1 MKLNIIDMFSKEIET
16 RYTHHDYEHSVFD
29 YKVEVKATFVGVEPT
44 NAATNNYI
52 YEIELY
58 QSDTN
63 EKFIVIVNKII
74 DEYDLKEIAE
84 RWINS

>member
-16 RYTHHDYEHSVFD
+16 RYIHHDHEHSVFD
-29 YKVEVKATFVGVEPT
+29 HAVDVKATFVGVEPT

-58 QSDTN
+58 RSYA

-74 DEYDLKEIAE
+74 NEYDLKDIAE

>member
-1 MKLNIIDMFSKEIET
+1 MNIIDMFPKEIET
-16 RYTHHDYEHSVFD
+16 RYIHHDQQSVFD

-52 YEIELY
+52 YEIICY
-58 QSDTN
+58 QCNDSD
-63 EKFIVIVNKII
+63 KFIVIVDKII
-74 DEYDLKEIAE
+74 NEYDLKDIAE

>member
-16 RYTHHDYEHSVFD
+16 RYTHHDHEHSVFD
-29 YKVEVKATFVGVEPT
+29 HVVDVKATFVGVEPT

-58 QSDTN
+58 QSDTE
-63 EKFIVIVNKII
+63 EKFIVIVNRII
-74 DEYDLKEIAE
+74 NEYDLKDIAE

>member
-16 RYTHHDYEHSVFD
+16 RYTHHDHEHSVFD
-29 YKVEVKATFVGVEPT
+29 YEVEVKATFVGVEPT

-58 QSDTN
+58 RSDE

-74 DEYDLKEIAE
+74 DEYDLKDIAE

>member
-44 NAATNNYI
+44 NASTNNYI

-58 QSDTN
+58 RSDE

-74 DEYDLKEIAE
+74 DEYDLKDIAE